1 MFYDQNQ
8 SRIIMSYPALLAAY
22 PDSGA
27 LDNEPDRN
35 ALGLYLVREQQPD
48 YDQRTHTL
56 ALDGVELVDG
66 IYHARYTLVALT
78 PDQLRALVPA
88 KVTRRQARQALLLA
102 GLLDQVQPAINAIP
116 DPQLRGMAQ
125 IEWDDSQEFERNRPL
140 LIQLGAALGLDSA
153 ALDQLFIVAHAL

>member
-35 ALGLYLVREQQPD
+35 ALGLYLVREAPPA
-48 YDQRTHTL
+48 YDPRTHTL
-56 ALDGVELVDG
+56 ALDGVELVEG
-66 IYHARYTLVALT
+66 ACHARYTLVALT

-153 ALDQLFIVAHAL
+153 ALDQLFIAAHAL

>member
-1 MFYDQNQ
+1 MFYDHNTNRLYGSHDQ
-8 SRIIMSYPALLAAY
+8 LLAAY
-22 PDSGA
+22 PDAGP

-35 ALGLYLVREQQPD
+35 ALGLYLVREAPPA
-48 YDQRTHTL
+48 YGPRTHTL
-56 ALDGVELVDG
+56 ALDGVELVEG
-66 IYHARYTLVALT
+66 EYRARYTLVALT

-102 GLLDQVQPAINAIP
+102 GLLDDVQPAINAIP
-116 DPQLRGMAQ
+116 DPVQRGLAQ

-153 ALDQLFIVAHAL
+153 ALDQLFIAAHAL